1 MQCPK
6 CSSPNVEKL
15 AHYWQ
20 SLPAES
26 PLRGTYAPP
35 AEVASQAWIALLAV
49 VGGIAIAV
57 SGTVLFGLLVALG
70 GLLFGAFNHAN
81 VERYRGAMAQ
91 WTAARICL
99 ACPGLF

>member
-6 CSSPNVEKL
+6 CSSPNVERL

-26 PLRGTYAPP
+26 PLRDRYRPP
-35 AEVASQAWIALLAV
+35 DEVPSQAWIALLAA
-49 VGGIAIAV
+49 VGGIAVAV
-57 SGTVLFGLLVALG
+57 SGAIVFGLLVALG
-70 GLLFGAFNHAN
+70 GLLFGAFNHAS
-81 VERYRGAMAQ
+81 VERYRSALAD

-99 ACPGLF
+99 ACPGRF